1 MSEQRRLSSFAS
13 GAHTFFKC
21 FICQRLIWHR
31 NETSYYPQ
39 FFFRFICSLSLAFS
53 FLSHFQFNVIVGQF
67 VVVAWE
73 SRERQTENE
82 GTSKRNEKRVVAVIS
97 SQLTFQEDEQNEK
110 IDFDSFDLELNV
122 TAFSDEIF
130 FLIVFS
136 TDKQAQLTA
145 SDRWTF
151 DIIFG
156 IPAKSSLFI
165 CIAIIMIGWI
175 TQNKNHKKSIL
186 FILFSTRFCS
196 LVSTQF
202 LFLLVAVCS
211 LSHR

>member
-130 FLIVFS
+130 FFYSFFHWQTSTTHRFGQMNFRHHFWHSSQIIVVYLHS
-136 TDKQAQLTA
+136 HHH
-145 SDRWTF
+145 DRL
-151 DIIFG
+151 DN
-156 IPAKSSLFI
+156 AK
-165 CIAIIMIGWI
+165 
-175 TQNKNHKKSIL
+175 
-186 FILFSTRFCS
+186 
-196 LVSTQF
+196 
-202 LFLLVAVCS
+202 
-211 LSHR
+211 